1 MKLSM
6 HIPMPALMTL
16 PLNFSLVRCV
26 LAASA
31 GALFPLSAAAADTAA
46 GCNQMGREVALRA
59 AEQMQ
64 ADFDAAARTELAA
77 IAEAVCLEFTVP
89 AAASASSSAPAAA
102 SEAPA
107 TDAVKERREAFGL
120 EIIPPEERVR
130 RPGLKRL

>member
-1 MKLSM
+1 MKPWMNLSM
-6 HIPMPALMTL
+6 TPPMNFSVARVVLATGAFALL
-16 PLNFSLVRCV
+16 PL
-26 LAASA
+26 
-31 GALFPLSAAAADTAA
+31 GAAAADTDA

-64 ADFDAAARTELAA
+64 AGLDAAARTELAA

-89 AAASASSSAPAAA
+89 AGAASADSAAPTGDNEAPAA
-102 SEAPA
+102 
-107 TDAVKERREAFGL
+107 DAGNERREAFGL